1 MAQLGGI
8 ACASGSLAVGV
19 ETGSW
24 RGGTSWKELY
34 WASQVVCHSVG
45 FLHEGR
51 EHRPASDT
59 ETYTQGW
66 CAHT

>member
-19 ETGSW
+19 KAGSW
-24 RGGTSWKELY
+24 KGGTSWKQLY
-34 WASQVVCHSVG
+34 WVAQVVCYSVG
-45 FLHEGR
+45 FLHEGS
-51 EHRPASDT
+51 EDRPASDT
-59 ETYTQGW
+59 EICTQGW